1 MKLCPHKL
9 VKKKPSNLW
18 KLAPKNLNDPTVDI
32 DVQKSSQHDLNDI
45 GPLKNRVLF
54 KNVLTLK
61 TGSPQQV
68 KLT

>member
-1 MKLCPHKL
+1 M
-9 VKKKPSNLW
+9 
-18 KLAPKNLNDPTVDI
+18 APKNLNDPTVDI

-45 GPLKNRVLF
+45 GPLENRVLF